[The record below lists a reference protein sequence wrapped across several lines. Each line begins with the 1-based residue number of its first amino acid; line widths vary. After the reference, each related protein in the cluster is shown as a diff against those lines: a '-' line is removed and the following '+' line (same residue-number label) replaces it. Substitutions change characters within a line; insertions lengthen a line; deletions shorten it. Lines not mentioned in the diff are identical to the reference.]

1 MDKDEPVGKKLRKFS
16 METRLASTKD
26 FRKKALEKF
35 GDYIKA
41 IVVWGSVTRGDY
53 TGKSDVDIYII
64 FDDTKASIKDFNN
77 IRERIDSDISKIA
90 TGIDPRLHPQP
101 ILALTEFMDGIRHC
115 HPLFFN
121 IVREG
126 FAIHDTGFFI
136 PMRKLLEWGH
146 FPATAEA
153 AEMRMES
160 VPKRIDRV
168 ENVKL
173 YMIAEDLYYAVLDAA
188 QAVLM
193 YIGVG
198 PPSPKVA
205 AREVRKRLVDA
216 GLLKEEYAKILEDTI
231 NFRKAVEHKEI
242 KKIGGQEVDDWIKKV
257 DDYIKVFEELLKN
270 LEMNRKAEEIKK
282 NYEVMIKASVA
293 ALKNMNKLPEDPKN
307 LGDAFKKYLIETGKV
322 SPVYADVFDKVV
334 GLRKA
339 LEDKKIDKI
348 PDRDIYSSKEY
359 VRRFVGEVQR
369 VMNVGY
375 QPQNIN
381 ERQVKEAV
389 AEGGMK
395 EAKEHL
401 ETAEAV
407 EQEEKIRQESAEMK
421 SGNSE
426 IRQIESEAAQP
437 KREKAKPAKTAKAEK
452 KRK

>member
-1 MDKDEPVGKKLRKFS
+1 MKDEPLGKKLRKFS
-16 METRLASTKD
+16 METRLDSTKG
-26 FRKKALEKF
+26 FKKKLLEKF

-77 IRERIDSDISKIA
+77 IRERIDNDISKIA
-90 TGIDPRLHPQP
+90 KDIDPRLHPQP

-198 PPSPKVA
+198 PPAPKVA
-205 AREVRKRLVDA
+205 VREVRKHLVET

-231 NFRKAVEHKEI
+231 NFRKAVEHKEV
-242 KKIGGQEVDDWIKKV
+242 KKISGQEVDDWIKKV
-257 DDYIKVFEELLKN
+257 DGYIKVFEELLKN
-270 LEMNRKAEEIKK
+270 LEIDRKAEEIKK

-293 ALKNMNKLPEDPKN
+293 ALKNINKLPEDPKN
-307 LGDAFKKYLIETGKV
+307 LGEAFRKYLIEPGLI
-322 SPVYADVFDKVV
+322 SPAYADVFDKVV
-334 GLRKA
+334 GMRKA
-339 LEDKKIDKI
+339 LENKKIDKI
-348 PDRDIYSSKEY
+348 PDRDIYTSREY
-359 VRRFVGEVQR
+359 VRRFVGDIQR
-369 VMNVGY
+369 VMQTKTNHGAAGNKAEDIK
-375 QPQNIN
+375 Q
-381 ERQVKEAV
+381 AA
-389 AEGGMK
+389 AEGEMK
-395 EAKEHL
+395 EAKQHL
-401 ETAEAV
+401 QTAEAV
-407 EQEEKIRQESAEMK
+407 EQEEEIKEESAETK
-421 SGNSE
+421 GENSE
-426 IRQIESEAAQP
+426 IKQIEREVAQP
-437 KREKAKPAKTAKAEK
+437 KQKKKTAKPVK
-452 KRK
+452 KK

>member
-1 MDKDEPVGKKLRKFS
+1 MNKEEPVGKKLRKFS

-77 IRERIDSDISKIA
+77 IRERIDNDIAKIA
-90 TGIDPRLHPQP
+90 KDTDPRLHPQP
-101 ILALTEFMDGIRHC
+101 ILALTEFMDGIRNC

-193 YIGVG
+193 YVGVG
-198 PPSPKVA
+198 PP
-205 AREVRKRLVDA
+205 
-216 GLLKEEYAKILEDTI
+216 
-231 NFRKAVEHKEI
+231 
-242 KKIGGQEVDDWIKKV
+242 
-257 DDYIKVFEELLKN
+257 
-270 LEMNRKAEEIKK
+270 
-282 NYEVMIKASVA
+282 
-293 ALKNMNKLPEDPKN
+293 
-307 LGDAFKKYLIETGKV
+307 
-322 SPVYADVFDKVV
+322 
-334 GLRKA
+334 
-339 LEDKKIDKI
+339 
-348 PDRDIYSSKEY
+348 
-359 VRRFVGEVQR
+359 
-369 VMNVGY
+369 
-375 QPQNIN
+375 
-381 ERQVKEAV
+381 
-389 AEGGMK
+389 
-395 EAKEHL
+395 
-401 ETAEAV
+401 
-407 EQEEKIRQESAEMK
+407 
-421 SGNSE
+421 
-426 IRQIESEAAQP
+426 
-437 KREKAKPAKTAKAEK
+437 
-452 KRK
+452 